1 MKKPASI
8 MKKPSSVMKKPSS
21 MKPTLKESCTETQ
34 YKTKD
39 RHREHSRKYHQ
50 VLQECLRQGKAIEFA
65 KQAARDAACKHVKSL
80 YAA

>member
-8 MKKPSSVMKKPSS
+8 MKKPSSIMKKPSS
-21 MKPTLKESCTETQ
+21 MKPILQESCTETQ

-39 RHREHSRKYHQ
+39 RHREHSKKYHQ
-50 VLQECLRQGKAIEFA
+50 VLQEWLRQGKGTELA
-65 KQAARDAACKHVKSL
+65 KQAATDAACKRVKSL